1 MELANICGAKLK
13 RSTLLATFFVA
24 VMRAIGRENVN
35 LTVILAV
42 GLFAT
47 HAAIAADSRLIT
59 IPEPTPILAP
69 LDEPSQKKSD
79 LQQPKPDERGTEQIP
94 LVVKIVPAEAS
105 PEQKQ
110 QDDEKAEL
118 DQQTVRNLIISTNK
132 LLFIGT
138 AILAIATGGLA
149 LVAFFQMRNARES
162 IAASVKLADAAV
174 AHAGHAEQVRVSEK
188 SAERQLRAY
197 VSAIPNFIAFHPNN
211 NSFSIRY
218 VITNHGQ
225 TPAYQMAGQVTIEVL
240 SYPLPPDWQF
250 PTPPEMQSRLSRS
263 ILFPGQRS
271 PAITKMRQSI
281 GASEIIQVT
290 AGTERRI
297 FVYGVIRYLDV
308 FDRPQHTRFCYS
320 VSDGELL
327 SSIVAGVSLE
337 GSDEMIFEAA
347 DRYNEAT

>member
-118 DQQTVRNLIISTNK
+118 DQQSVRNLIISTNK

-250 PTPPEMQSRLSRS
+250 LTPPETQSRLSRS

-320 VSDGELL
+320 VSDVELL

-337 GSDEMIFEAA
+337 RSDEMIFEAA
-347 DRYNEAT
+347 DRCNEAT